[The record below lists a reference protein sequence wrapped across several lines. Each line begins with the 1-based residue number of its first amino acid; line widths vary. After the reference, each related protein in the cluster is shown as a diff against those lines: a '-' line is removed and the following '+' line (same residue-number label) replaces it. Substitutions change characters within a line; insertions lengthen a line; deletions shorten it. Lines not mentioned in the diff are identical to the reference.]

1 MRKPRILIVDDHA
14 DLRKLIALS
23 LGTSD
28 FNLVEAIDGQ
38 SALDECERQP
48 PDLILLDLM
57 LPGGIDG
64 IEVCSFIREDPRFA
78 GTRVVLLTAADQSVQ
93 RERAQEAGVDRY
105 FPKPFSPR
113 ELREL
118 VGEMLAGKGD
128 G

>member
-1 MRKPRILIVDDHA
+1 MPKPRILIVDDHA

-23 LGTSD
+23 LGGGD
-28 FNLVEAIDGQ
+28 FDLVEAIDGQ

-64 IEVCSFIREDPRFA
+64 IEVCRRIRGDSRFA
-78 GTRVVLLTAADQSVQ
+78 GTRVVLLTAADQVVQ
-93 RERAQEAGVDRY
+93 RERAEEVGVNRY

-118 VGEMLAGKGD
+118 VDAELAS
-128 G
+128 